1 MAASESHERSFV
13 MVKPDAFQRGLVGE
27 IVGRLEDRGL
37 KLVGMKLLTPT
48 REQGEAHYA
57 EHEGKDFYDNLV
69 EFITSGPAVPM
80 VVEGEDAVSV
90 VRDMIGATDPK
101 DADPGTIRGDYALDV
116 GRNCVHAA
124 DAAETAEREI
134 AIYFDE
140 SEIES
145 YESVDEGWIYE

>member
-1 MAASESHERSFV
+1 MTHMERTFL

-27 IVGRLEDRGL
+27 VISRIEDRGL
-37 KLVGMKLLTPT
+37 QISAMKLVEVTE
-48 REQGEAHYA
+48 EQGQRHYA
-57 EHEGKDFYDNLV
+57 EHEDKEFFDDLV
-69 EFITSGPAVPM
+69 DFITSGPAVPM

-101 DADPGTIRGDYALDV
+101 DAAPGTIRGDHAVDI

-124 DAAETAEREI
+124 DSPESAEHEI

-140 SEIES
+140 DEIAM
-145 YESVDEGWIYE
+145 YERLDETWVYE

>member
-1 MAASESHERSFV
+1 MSESHERTFV

-37 KLVGMKLLTPT
+37 KLVAMKLLTPT
-48 REQGEAHYA
+48 QEQGEAHYA
-57 EHEGKDFYDNLV
+57 EHEDKGFYDDLV

-80 VVEGEDAVSV
+80 VVEGEDAISV

-101 DADPGTIRGDYALDV
+101 EAAPGTIRGDYALDI

-124 DAAETAEREI
+124 DSPESAEREI
-134 AIYFDE
+134 DIYFDE
-140 SEIES
+140 DEKTD
-145 YESVDEGWIYE
+145 YEADFEGWVYE